1 MSGLKLNHVSKR
13 GHWQLTWNPMI
24 LTQSCDVIHHFIG
37 YPPQLREMYVFK
49 SFSLTTYIYLLLIF
63 SIVISNSQLSSS
75 FGPVT
80 EVRAMV
86 FVINT
91 IQCRYFTVLIFATRC
106 FLYLRV
112 SARTINRDPGFCC
125 TKCYITN
132 LCRRIPDDTALRK
145 WQHIK
150 HRFVDIIMYLS
161 RVNTRD
167 ICRMYFY
174 EFVLEVMS
182 LQWHHNERDG
192 VSNHQ
197 PHEWLLNRLFRYRP
211 RKTSK
216 LRVTG
221 LCAGN
226 SPVTGEFP
234 ALMASTAEFFPFDD
248 VIMIVNKVAGAI
260 SAGDKSASTG
270 V

>member
-1 MSGLKLNHVSKR
+1 MLGLKLINASKR
-13 GHWQLTWNPMI
+13 GHWWQNKATLYKHVIHCSVLRIALSIINYTWQLTWNPMI

-49 SFSLTTYIYLLLIF
+49 SFGFTTYIYLLLVF
-63 SIVISNSQLSSS
+63 SIVVSNSQLSSS

-91 IQCRYFTVLIFATRC
+91 LQCRYFTVLIFATRY

-150 HRFVDIIMYLS
+150 HRFVDNIMYLS
-161 RVNTRD
+161 RVHARD

-197 PHEWLLNRLFRYRP
+197 PHECLLNRLFRYRP
-211 RKTSK
+211 RKHQSSAS
-216 LRVTG
+216 LAFVRGIHRSPV
-221 LCAGN
+221 N
-226 SPVTGEFP
+226 SPH
-234 ALMASTAEFFPFDD
+234 
-248 VIMIVNKVAGAI
+248 
-260 SAGDKSASTG
+260 
-270 V
+270 